1 MSILYFGRIVVR
13 GQVAER
19 RSGRPTETGVDS
31 MTEELDLYRAELRG
45 WLSAHTPQDWRT
57 RLQAS
62 SESEVVDFY
71 RSWTRELQAAGHLV
85 AHWPI
90 EFGGR
95 GLGFGGQVVAQQELS
110 RADAPRPRPLAI
122 SLGHA
127 AATLMEHGTPD
138 QQKLIADI
146 LEGAIFCQGFS
157 EPDAGS
163 DLASLRTRAE
173 RREDGYVVNG
183 QKTWSSFARYAQW
196 CLLLA
201 RTDPGA
207 PKHKG
212 ISFFLVDM
220 NTPGI
225 TVRPIRQPTGSAEFC
240 EVFFDDVVVPES
252 MRVGAEG
259 AGWQIAQTTLV
270 TERAVQMLELT
281 ETMRRSVGQLVDESR
296 RLKGPGGAFLATDTD
311 FRRDVAA
318 IGLDVEVLSALTERS
333 LAAAA
338 ATGQL
343 GPASSVLKVFFS
355 ELLQRF
361 TRLAT
366 EARGMSEMADTGE
379 PREVGFLSGRH
390 FVDHLRSWTWTIAAG
405 TNEIQRNIIAERVLG
420 LPREAR

>member
-1 MSILYFGRIVVR
+1 LT
-13 GQVAER
+13 Q
-19 RSGRPTETGVDS
+19 
-31 MTEELDLYRAELRG
+31 ELDSYRGELRE
-45 WLSAHTPQDWRT
+45 WLTARTPTDWRT

-62 SESEVVDFY
+62 TEDEVVDFY
-71 RSWTRELQAAGHLV
+71 RAWTQELSAAGHLV
-85 AHWPI
+85 AHWPTH
-90 EFGGR
+90 FGGR
-95 GLGFGGQVVAQQELS
+95 GLGFQGQVVTQQELS

-138 QQKLIADI
+138 QQKLIGEI
-146 LEGAIFCQGFS
+146 LDGAIFCQGFS
-157 EPDAGS
+157 EPEAGS

-173 RREDGYVVNG
+173 RGKDGYVING

-212 ISFFLVDM
+212 ITFFLVDM
-220 NTPGI
+220 KSPGI
-225 TVRPIRQPTGSAEFC
+225 TVRPIRQPTGSSEFC
-240 EVFFDDVVVPES
+240 ELFFDDVFVPAD

-259 AGWQIAQTTLV
+259 AGWRIAQTTLV

-281 ETMRRSVGQLVDESR
+281 ESMRRSVAHLVQDSR
-296 RLKGPGGAFLATDTD
+296 RLRGPYGVALADD
-311 FRRDVAA
+311 PGFRRDVAG
-318 IGLDVEVLSALTERS
+318 IGIRVEVLAALTERS
-333 LAAAA
+333 LAMAA

-343 GPASSVLKVFFS
+343 GPSSSVLKVFFS
-355 ELLQRF
+355 ELLQDF
-361 TRLAT
+361 TRLGT
-366 EARGMSEMADTGE
+366 EAFGIGQMRDTGE
-379 PREVGFLSGRH
+379 PREVGFLSGNH

-420 LPREAR
+420 LPREAQ

>member
-1 MSILYFGRIVVR
+1 LS
-13 GQVAER
+13 
-19 RSGRPTETGVDS
+19 D
-31 MTEELDLYRAELRG
+31 ELDSYRGELRK
-45 WLSAHTPQDWRT
+45 WLVAHTPRHWREK
-57 RLQAS
+57 LQAS
-62 SESEVVDFY
+62 SEEEVVDFY
-71 RSWTRELQAAGHLV
+71 QRWTRQLHSGGLLV
-85 AHWPI
+85 AHWPQ

-95 GLGFGGQVVAQQELS
+95 GLGFQGQVVTQQELS

-138 QQKLIADI
+138 QQKLIEEI
-146 LEGAIFCQGFS
+146 LDGAIFCQGFS
-157 EPDAGS
+157 EPEAGS

-173 RREDGYVVNG
+173 RRGDGYVING
-183 QKTWSSFARYAQW
+183 QKTWSSFGRYARW

-201 RTDPGA
+201 RTDLAA
-207 PKHKG
+207 PKHRG

-220 NTPGI
+220 DSPGI
-225 TVRPIRQPTGSAEFC
+225 TVRPIRQPTGSSEFC
-240 EVFFDDVVVPES
+240 EIFFDDVFVPES

-259 AGWQIAQTTLV
+259 EGWKIAQTTLV

-281 ETMRRSVGQLVDESR
+281 ETMRRSVSQLVEDSKH
-296 RLKGPGGAFLATDTD
+296 LPGPGGGPLADD
-311 FRRDVAA
+311 AGFRGDLAGVG
-318 IGLDVEVLSALTERS
+318 IQVEVLAALTERS

-355 ELLQRF
+355 ELLQNF
-361 TRLAT
+361 TRIAT
-366 EARGMSEMADTGE
+366 EASGMSEMGDTGE
-379 PREVGFLSGRH
+379 PREVGFLSGQH

-420 LPREAR
+420 LPREAQ